1 MKFRKCAAAGV
12 LALCLAAAGPLS
24 ALAGQ
29 SAGPGAAYQPSV
41 NGVNIYVSKMG
52 NTLTLKQY
60 AQTIG
65 TWPVK
70 LGRRSETGDKVQE
83 GDEIT
88 PSRSFYVCTR
98 NDQSIC
104 YLALGLSYPNA
115 EDAERGL
122 RDGLINEEQYNAIV
136 EANKAGI
143 QPPWNTPLGGA
154 IEIHGDQ
161 GGGTSGCIAVTN
173 DVMDILWEYCPL
185 GVPVTVGP

>member
-29 SAGPGAAYQPSV
+29 NAGPGAAYQPSV

-70 LGRRSETGDKVQE
+70 LGRRSETGDKAVSYTHLFPCAGLPISPALESAFQA
-83 GDEIT
+83 
-88 PSRSFYVCTR
+88 SRSC
-98 NDQSIC
+98 
-104 YLALGLSYPNA
+104 ALK
-115 EDAERGL
+115 R
-122 RDGLINEEQYNAIV
+122 
-136 EANKAGI
+136 KA
-143 QPPWNTPLGGA
+143 PLPA
-154 IEIHGDQ
+154 WC
-161 GGGTSGCIAVTN
+161 SRPC
-173 DVMDILWEYCPL
+173 
-185 GVPVTVGP
+185 

>member
-29 SAGPGAAYQPSV
+29 NAGPGAAYQPSV

-70 LGRRSETGDKVQE
+70 LGRRSETGTRCRRETKSRPPDRSMCAQE
-83 GDEIT
+83 M
-88 PSRSFYVCTR
+88 TR
-98 NDQSIC
+98 AYAIWLWDYPIPMPRMQS
-104 YLALGLSYPNA
+104 
-115 EDAERGL
+115 
-122 RDGLINEEQYNAIV
+122 
-136 EANKAGI
+136 
-143 QPPWNTPLGGA
+143 
-154 IEIHGDQ
+154 
-161 GGGTSGCIAVTN
+161 
-173 DVMDILWEYCPL
+173 
-185 GVPVTVGP
+185 GV

>member
-29 SAGPGAAYQPSV
+29 NAGPGAAYQPSV

-70 LGRRSETGDKVQE
+70 LGRRSETGDKVRETKSRPPDRSMCAQE
-83 GDEIT
+83 M
-88 PSRSFYVCTR
+88 TR
-98 NDQSIC
+98 AYAIWLWDYPIPMPRMQS
-104 YLALGLSYPNA
+104 
-115 EDAERGL
+115 
-122 RDGLINEEQYNAIV
+122 
-136 EANKAGI
+136 
-143 QPPWNTPLGGA
+143 GA
-154 IEIHGDQ
+154 
-161 GGGTSGCIAVTN
+161 
-173 DVMDILWEYCPL
+173 
-185 GVPVTVGP
+185 

>member
-29 SAGPGAAYQPSV
+29 NAGPGAAYQPSV

-65 TWPVK
+65 TWPVSWDAVRDRGQGA
-70 LGRRSETGDKVQE
+70 GR

-88 PSRSFYVCTR
+88 PSGSFYVCTR

-115 EDAERGL
+115 EDAERG
-122 RDGLINEEQYNAIV
+122 
-136 EANKAGI
+136 
-143 QPPWNTPLGGA
+143 
-154 IEIHGDQ
+154 
-161 GGGTSGCIAVTN
+161 
-173 DVMDILWEYCPL
+173 
-185 GVPVTVGP
+185 